1 MCTRAIPRD
10 TTADDMN
17 SVAVQWV
24 HSQQFCSVPSSDT
37 LWERRLA
44 SPSRNTTLAPAL
56 LQETTS
62 PLVVSSD
69 DRISKAK
76 YATRHFL
83 EFFGRKEGIPATH
96 IVGQEQFDA
105 RIYEMASRAAKPDRE
120 DRPQRTPAFDAGKM
134 QHGVANMISYV
145 FYSSPTKEPVIQRVQ
160 FTRQQG
166 GRVFITAKQ
175 GRLPRGQYDC
185 GYRLQQSSGAPRI
198 TLTLMDQCAQ
208 LVKDSSGYFNN
219 AFLTGSYI
227 ENGYQYLYVQTA
239 TTGYDVYP
247 LQIEAF
253 NDDARDR

>member
-1 MCTRAIPRD
+1 MNKAPPPYVLDGTRQCRDDTREGGEEDLATHITRLCSSLGTTTMCTRAIPRD

-105 RIYEMASRAAKPDRE
+105 RIYEMASRAAKPD
-120 DRPQRTPAFDAGKM
+120 
-134 QHGVANMISYV
+134 
-145 FYSSPTKEPVIQRVQ
+145 
-160 FTRQQG
+160 
-166 GRVFITAKQ
+166 
-175 GRLPRGQYDC
+175 
-185 GYRLQQSSGAPRI
+185 
-198 TLTLMDQCAQ
+198 
-208 LVKDSSGYFNN
+208 
-219 AFLTGSYI
+219 
-227 ENGYQYLYVQTA
+227 
-239 TTGYDVYP
+239 
-247 LQIEAF
+247 
-253 NDDARDR
+253 